1 MSDQS
6 QHYRPA
12 NSPVLEVTK
21 AGLLALLIDRG
32 RTRHQ
37 HMGLTQSGPMDE
49 YAFLWANKL
58 LGNEQNAACIEI
70 SFGQFALRAL
80 QPCQLAITGANFHA
94 RINNHLL
101 DNWQTLQLRTGD
113 ELVFEGP
120 KMQGTRAYL
129 AIKGGFDCPTS
140 FGSACTVKRE
150 QLGGLNHGEALTRGD
165 KLGAT
170 VPQIQS
176 STFNISVCPSLIR
189 HYDNHET
196 IVCRFIPAYQWPLF
210 SKAAQQH
217 FLQQAYRIS
226 SQSDRMGFRLSG
238 EKLQTYNGGIISEGI
253 ALGAIQVPPDGQ
265 PIILMRDRQTIGGY
279 PKLGT
284 VLSTDLEKIA
294 QAMPGQKIQF
304 QRSDINTAY
313 RERLQ
318 REQFFGA

>member
-1 MSDQS
+1 MSDLS
-6 QHYRPA
+6 QQ
-12 NSPVLEVTK
+12 NKLTDTPVLEVTK
-21 AGLLALLIDRG
+21 ASFLAIFVDRG
-32 RTRHQ
+32 RVRQ
-37 HMGLTQSGPMDE
+37 QEMGLTQSGPMDE

-58 LGNEQNAACIEI
+58 LGNDQNAACIEI

-80 QPCQLAITGANFHA
+80 HPCQLAMTGANFHA
-94 RINNHLL
+94 RLNKQPI
-101 DNWQTLQLRTGD
+101 DNWQTLLLKPGD
-113 ELVFEGP
+113 ELVFQGP

-129 AIKGGFDCPTS
+129 AIKGGLECPTP

-150 QLGGLNHGEALTRGD
+150 RLGGLNQGEALTRGD
-165 KLGAT
+165 QLAAK
-170 VPQIQS
+170 VPQTQS
-176 STFNISVCPSLIR
+176 SAFNISVCPTLIR
-189 HYDNHET
+189 HYDNHEA

-210 SKAAQQH
+210 STAAQQQ
-217 FLQQAYRIS
+217 FLRQEYRIS

-284 VLSTDLEKIA
+284 VLSTDLDKIA
-294 QAMPGQKIQF
+294 QAMPGQKVRF
-304 QRSDINTAY
+304 QPSDINTAY